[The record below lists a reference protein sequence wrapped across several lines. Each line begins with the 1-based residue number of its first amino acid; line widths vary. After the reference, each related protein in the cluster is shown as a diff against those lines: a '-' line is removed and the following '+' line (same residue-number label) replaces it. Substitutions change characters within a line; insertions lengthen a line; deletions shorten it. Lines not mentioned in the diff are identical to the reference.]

1 MNNNRKSRTLY
12 AILGFLYSKPRS
24 GYDIKKAIEKSVG
37 FFWSESYGQIY
48 PMLKRLEDEGLA
60 VRLEEDPPSNRRRQR
75 YAITDKGKQ
84 VLAGWIEEDADYRGF
99 RNELLLKLFF
109 GNTVDSA
116 VSIRHLEDFIKHE
129 KQRLEMFE
137 GFNST
142 LPQNGKGLTPN
153 LVFLAA
159 TLNYGLSGTKH
170 NIQWAED
177 TIRMLKNLDNS

>member
-1 MNNNRKSRTLY
+1 MNNNRKSRTVY
-12 AILGFLYSKPRS
+12 AILGFLNSKPRS

-48 PMLKRLEDEGLA
+48 PMLKKLEAEGLIEK
-60 VRLEEDPPSNRRRQR
+60 LKDDPPSSRRRQS
-75 YAITDKGKQ
+75 YAITDKGRSH
-84 VLAGWIEEDADYRGF
+84 LSGWLEEDADYRGY

-109 GNTVDSA
+109 GSTVDTA
-116 VSIRHLEDFIKHE
+116 VSIAHLRDFVKHE

-137 GFNST
+137 GFHST
-142 LPQNGKGLTPN
+142 LPADTKQMTPN
-153 LVFLAA
+153 MVFLAA

-177 TIRMLKNLDNS
+177 TIRMLEDIE

>member
-12 AILGFLYSKPRS
+12 AILGFLCSKPRS

-48 PMLKRLEDEGLA
+48 PMLKKLEAEGLA
-60 VRLEEDPPSNRRRQR
+60 VRVKEEEPSSRRRQR

-84 VLAGWIEEDADYRGF
+84 VLADWIKEDADYGGF

-109 GNTVDSA
+109 GSTVDPA
-116 VSIRHLEDFIKHE
+116 ISIRHLEDFIKHE

-142 LPQNGKGLTPN
+142 LPRNGKEMTPN
-153 LVFLAA
+153 LIFLAA

-177 TIRMLKNLDNS
+177 TIQMLKDMDIT